1 MIDSA
6 TILLLLYL
14 IPMLICMTAS
24 FTEAYL
30 RAYKRGTAPDAQIA
44 ATLMISLVPV
54 VNIIMSVFII
64 HELLAFVIGEIICS
78 IRSRR

>member
-1 MIDSA
+1 MTDAFTSVLI
-6 TILLLLYL
+6 LYL
-14 IPMLICMTAS
+14 IPLLICVTAS

-30 RAYKRGTAPDAQIA
+30 RAYKRGTAPDSKIA
-44 ATLMISLVPV
+44 AVLLCSLVPLINIV
-54 VNIIMSVFII
+54 VSLFII